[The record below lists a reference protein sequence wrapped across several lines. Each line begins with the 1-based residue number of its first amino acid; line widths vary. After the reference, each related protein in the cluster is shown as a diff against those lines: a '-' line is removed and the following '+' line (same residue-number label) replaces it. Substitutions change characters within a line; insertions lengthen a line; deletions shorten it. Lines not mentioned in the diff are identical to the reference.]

1 MTEHNCDDALGD
13 LYRFLDNELDEETRA
28 HVEQHLRDCSPCLE
42 AFDFEAE
49 LRVMIRDRSR
59 ERIPDALRARVLEAL
74 NRLDV
79 ETT

>member
-13 LYRFLDNELDEETRA
+13 LYRFLDHELDDETRE
-28 HVEQHLRDCSPCLE
+28 HVERHLRDCSPCLE

-59 ERIPDALRARVLEAL
+59 ERIPEALRARVLEAL

-79 ETT
+79 ETA